1 MNHHF
6 PLIFYWLQKMN
17 ALYRWQGTLFQFTHG
32 GYPKA
37 AIHYPYWIRYVQC
50 IGLTHGAVVTQPLGQ
65 RLVDARVRAPA
76 AGEGGE
82 QRQQAGGHG
91 TGPGPRLYLHFPT
104 SQQLNSQTKEQ

>member
-1 MNHHF
+1 M
-6 PLIFYWLQKMN
+6 
-17 ALYRWQGTLFQFTHG
+17 FTVH
-32 GYPKA
+32 
-37 AIHYPYWIRYVQC
+37 C
-50 IGLTHGAVVTQPLGQ
+50 IGLTHGAVVAQPLGQ

>member
-1 MNHHF
+1 MNH
-6 PLIFYWLQKMN
+6 QKMN
-17 ALYRWQGTLFQFTHG
+17 ALYRCQGTLFQFTVVT
-32 GYPKA
+32 PKQL
-37 AIHYPYWIRYVQC
+37 HYPYWIRYVHC

>member
-1 MNHHF
+1 M
-6 PLIFYWLQKMN
+6 
-17 ALYRWQGTLFQFTHG
+17 FTVH
-32 GYPKA
+32 
-37 AIHYPYWIRYVQC
+37 C

-91 TGPGPRLYLHFPT
+91 TALVLVLDFIYIFQHHSNSILKPR
-104 SQQLNSQTKEQ
+104 SNNSLRVWGLGRV

>member
-17 ALYRWQGTLFQFTHG
+17 ALYRWQGTLFNSRWLPLSSYTTHT
-32 GYPKA
+32 
-37 AIHYPYWIRYVQC
+37 RYVHC